1 MARVPKLTMRGRLWA
16 AWRIL
21 TARNPRRYSGDGKR
35 YGKVVYYH
43 VVPSELVIRISE
55 KHL

>member
-1 MARVPKLTMRGRLWA
+1 MARVPKITLRGRLWA
-16 AWRIL
+16 AWHIL

-43 VVPSELVIRISE
+43 IVPSELVIRISE